1 MKVRYEDMWNR
12 LIATRT
18 LGVTLALR
26 RAAVGLVVLG
36 LLTAGVA
43 EAAQQQDREKWSV
56 DTPTP
61 DGQTTCSLQI
71 GGDTGSAPGALTVS
85 LKARDGEARI
95 PELGIAAGNQE
106 GCDSFP
112 NFPNVTKIS
121 VGPGLFFFDLTL
133 ELHAH
138 PGDQCE
144 VGGESRGKVRAFLSG
159 PSVIDVS
166 IEVEERCAD

>member
-1 MKVRYEDMWNR
+1 MWAR

-18 LGVTLALR
+18 LGVTLALG

-43 EAAQQQDREKWSV
+43 EAAEEWDREKWRV

-71 GGDTGSAPGALTVS
+71 GGDTGSAPGTLAVS
-85 LKARDGEARI
+85 LKAREGEARI
-95 PELGIAAGNQE
+95 PELGIAAGVQE

-112 NFPNVTKIS
+112 DAPKVTKVS

-144 VGGESRGKVRAFLSG
+144 VGGESEGKVRALLSG

-166 IEVEERCAD
+166 IQVEERCAD